1 MSFCS
6 KCGAQLGNNAA
17 FCPSC
22 GQPQGAAPAGGE
34 SRQPGGVSSQ
44 SGLAE
49 NVAGT
54 LCYSVGWIT
63 GIIFFVID
71 QRPSVRFHAA
81 QSIVTF
87 GGIHLI
93 RICVG
98 FVLGV
103 GMMTTGVMDWARFS
117 AAAAIFSLI
126 GLVAFVLCMVKAYQ
140 GEKFKL
146 PIAGDFAEQLLAK

>member
-1 MSFCS
+1 M
-6 KCGAQLGNNAA
+6 
-17 FCPSC
+17 
-22 GQPQGAAPAGGE
+22 
-34 SRQPGGVSSQ
+34 
-44 SGLAE
+44 
-49 NVAGT
+49 
-54 LCYSVGWIT
+54 
-63 GIIFFVID
+63 D

-98 FVLGV
+98 FGLGV

-117 AAAAIFSLI
+117 AATAIFSLI
-126 GLVAFVLCMVKAYQ
+126 GLVTFVLWIICMVKAYQ